1 MILHKRGS
9 NDFNLMVIEFKT
21 YWNNKIYS
29 DKLKLREFTDK
40 SGVYKYQKGYVILIN
55 KERDKLRKIEV

>member
-1 MILHKRGS
+1 
-9 NDFNLMVIEFKT
+9 MVIEFKT

-29 DKLKLREFTDK
+29 DKLKIREFTDK